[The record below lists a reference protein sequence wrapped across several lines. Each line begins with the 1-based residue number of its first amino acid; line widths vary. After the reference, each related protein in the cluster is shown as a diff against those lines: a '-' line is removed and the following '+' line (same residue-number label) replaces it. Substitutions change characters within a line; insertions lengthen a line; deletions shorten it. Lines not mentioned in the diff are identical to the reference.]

1 MEERNRS
8 LWQMVKRYFNMMPD
22 KSDEQETIERIEA
35 GVPFRGANLWVLV
48 FAIFIASL
56 GLNVNSTAVII
67 GAMLISPLMGPI
79 LGMGLAIGI
88 YDTKLL
94 KRSLKN
100 LGVATFISVLTATI
114 YFAISPFNEAQ
125 SELLARTSP
134 TIYDV
139 LIALFGG
146 AAGIVGQASGGK
158 GNVIPG
164 VAIATALMPP
174 LCTAGFGLA
183 TGNLNYFLGAFYL
196 FYINSVFICLATF
209 IGVKALK
216 FSPAASTEGKNNTK
230 VNSTVFAIAVLT
242 LIPAVLTTYR
252 VLQQNIFDGRV
263 NDFVDK
269 ELRWKG
275 SQVLSY
281 EAQKDSSM
289 LKVVAVGELIPDSVV
304 DEARQVMGFYGLE
317 GYQLQLIQ
325 GSANIQLLENALTKT
340 TSKQS
345 EQMNQLLI
353 SEAKISALRDT
364 LHQYRQYESLS
375 QQLSS
380 EIEVLYPQVSMVSLA
395 RMLAVSTD
403 SVMSTSY
410 VVAFIETDSSLP
422 VSERETLRQWLATRS
437 DADSLRLIVTE
448 SEASKSK

>member
-1 MEERNRS
+1 MTIIKN
-8 LWQMVKRYFNMMPD
+8 LWELLKSHFNMMPD
-22 KSDEQETIERIEA
+22 KSDEQDTIERISV

-88 YDTKLL
+88 SDFKLL
-94 KRSLKN
+94 RRSLKN
-100 LGVATFISVLTATI
+100 LAVATFISVLTATV

-146 AAGIVGQASGGK
+146 AAGIVAQASGGK

-183 TGNLNYFLGAFYL
+183 TGNFGYFLGAFYL

-216 FSPAASTEGKNNTK
+216 FKPLISTEGKKNTK
-230 VNSTVFAIAVLT
+230 LNTTVFTISILT
-242 LIPAVLTTYR
+242 LIPAAITTYKA
-252 VLQQNIFDGRV
+252 LEENIFDGRV
-263 NDFVDK
+263 KMFVDK
-269 ELRWKG
+269 ELQWKG
-275 SQVLSY
+275 SQIISY
-281 EAQKDSSM
+281 EANVDSSS
-289 LKVVAVGELIPDSVV
+289 LKVVAVGEIIPDSIR
-304 DEARQVMGFYGLE
+304 DKAQQVMVFYGMN
-317 GYQLQLIQ
+317 GYHLQLIQ
-325 GSANIQLLENALTKT
+325 GSANFHMLEKELSKT
-340 TSKQS
+340 THKQS

-353 SEAKISALRDT
+353 SEAKITALRDT
-364 LHQYRQYESLS
+364 LRHYRQYEELS
-375 QQLSS
+375 QNLSS
-380 EIEVLYPQVSMVSLA
+380 EIKVLYPDIQTVSLSRVLSVA
-395 RMLAVSTD
+395 TDTAVST
-403 SVMSTSY
+403 SYIAAIIGVRKSTDIP
-410 VVAFIETDSSLP
+410 IER
-422 VSERETLRQWLATRS
+422 RETLRQWLTQRS
-437 DADSLRLIVTE
+437 DADSLQLIITE
-448 SEASKSK
+448 TE

>member
-325 GSANIQLLENALTKT
+325 GSANIQLLENELTKT

-353 SEAKISALRDT
+353 GEAKISALRDT

>member
-325 GSANIQLLENALTKT
+325 GSANIQLLENELTKT

-364 LHQYRQYESLS
+364 LHQYRQYETLS

-410 VVAFIETDSSLP
+410 VVAFIETDSSLS

>member
-1 MEERNRS
+1 MTIIKN
-8 LWQMVKRYFNMMPD
+8 LWELLKSHFNMMPD
-22 KSDEQETIERIEA
+22 KSDEQDTIERISV

-88 YDTKLL
+88 SDFKLL
-94 KRSLKN
+94 RRSLKN
-100 LGVATFISVLTATI
+100 LAVATFISVLTATV

-146 AAGIVGQASGGK
+146 AAGIVAQASGGK

-183 TGNLNYFLGAFYL
+183 TGNFGYFLGAFYL

-216 FSPAASTEGKNNTK
+216 FKPLISTEGKKNTK
-230 VNSTVFAIAVLT
+230 LNTTVFTISILT
-242 LIPAVLTTYR
+242 LIPAAITTYKA
-252 VLQQNIFDGRV
+252 LEENIFDGRV
-263 NDFVDK
+263 KMFVDK
-269 ELRWKG
+269 ELQWKG
-275 SQVLSY
+275 SQIISY
-281 EAQKDSSM
+281 EANVDSSS
-289 LKVVAVGELIPDSVV
+289 LKVVAVGEIIPDSIR
-304 DEARQVMGFYGLE
+304 DKAQQVMVFYGMN
-317 GYQLQLIQ
+317 GYHLQLIQ
-325 GSANIQLLENALTKT
+325 GSANFHMLEKELSKT
-340 TSKQS
+340 TRKQS

-353 SEAKISALRDT
+353 SEAKITALRDT
-364 LHQYRQYESLS
+364 LRHYRQYEELS
-375 QQLSS
+375 QNLSS
-380 EIEVLYPQVSMVSLA
+380 EIKVLYPDIQTVSLSRVLSVA
-395 RMLAVSTD
+395 TDTAVSTPYIAAIIG
-403 SVMSTSY
+403 VRKSTDIP
-410 VVAFIETDSSLP
+410 IER
-422 VSERETLRQWLATRS
+422 RETLRQWLTQRS
-437 DADSLRLIVTE
+437 DADSLQLIITE
-448 SEASKSK
+448 TE

>member
-1 MEERNRS
+1 
-8 LWQMVKRYFNMMPD
+8 MVKRYFNMMPD

-325 GSANIQLLENALTKT
+325 GSANIQLLENELTKT

>member
-35 GVPFRGANLWVLV
+35 GVPFQGANLWVLV

-325 GSANIQLLENALTKT
+325 GSANIQLLENELTKT

>member
-94 KRSLKN
+94 KRSLKH

-325 GSANIQLLENALTKT
+325 GSANIQLLENELTKT

-364 LHQYRQYESLS
+364 LHQYRQYETLS

>member
-1 MEERNRS
+1 MKIQDS
-8 LWQMVKRYFNMMPD
+8 GLWRIVRRFNMMPE

-79 LGMGLAIGI
+79 LGMGLALGI
-88 YDTKLL
+88 YDLKLL

-100 LGVATFISVLTATI
+100 LGVATFISVLTATV

-183 TGNLNYFLGAFYL
+183 TGNLSYFLGAFYL

-209 IGVKALK
+209 IGIKALK
-216 FSPAASTEGKNNTK
+216 FSPVESSEGKKNTK
-230 VNSTVFAIAVLT
+230 LSSTIFAIAVIT
-242 LIPAVLTTYR
+242 LIPAAITTYK
-252 VLQQNIFDGRV
+252 VLQQNIFDGKV
-263 NDFVDK
+263 KDFVDTR
-269 ELRWKG
+269 LHWKG
-275 SQVLSY
+275 AQIISY
-281 EAQKDSSM
+281 EARTDSNQ
-289 LKVVAVGELIPDSVV
+289 LKVVAVGELIPDSIQNQ
-304 DEARQVMGFYGLE
+304 AQQVMSFYGME

-325 GSANIQLLENALTKT
+325 GSANIHLLENELSKT
-340 TSKQS
+340 TNKQS

-353 SEAKISALRDT
+353 SEAKITALRDT
-364 LHQYRQYESLS
+364 LRQYRQYEILS

-380 EIEVLYPQVSMVSLA
+380 EIEVLYPQVSVVSLS
-395 RMLAVSTD
+395 RMLGVSTD
-403 SVMSTSY
+403 SVMTTPY
-410 VVAFIETDSSLP
+410 VLAIIETDKTSSI
-422 VSERETLRQWLATRS
+422 SAAERETLRQWLATRS

-448 SEASKSK
+448 VENKEK

>member
-325 GSANIQLLENALTKT
+325 GSANIQLLENELTKT

-364 LHQYRQYESLS
+364 LHQYRQYETLS

>member
-1 MEERNRS
+1 MSMKENTI
-8 LWQMVKRYFNMMPD
+8 WQILERYFNMMPD
-22 KSDEQETIERIEA
+22 KDNEQETIERIEA

-100 LGVATFISVLTATI
+100 LAVATFISVLTATI

-183 TGNLNYFLGAFYL
+183 TGNLSYFLGAFYL

-216 FSPAASTEGKNNTK
+216 FSPVAQPEGKNNTTL
-230 VNSTVFAIAVLT
+230 NSTIFVISILT
-242 LIPAVLTTYR
+242 LIPAAITTYKA
-252 VLQQNIFDGRV
+252 LQKNIFDGRV
-263 NDFVDK
+263 KDFVDK

-275 SQVLSY
+275 AQIISY
-281 EAQKDSSM
+281 EALTDSSR
-289 LKVVAVGELIPDSVV
+289 LKVVAVGELIPDSMH
-304 DEARQVMGFYGLE
+304 AKAQQLMGFYGME

-325 GSANIQLLENALTKT
+325 GSANIHLLEKELTKT

-353 SEAKISALRDT
+353 SEAKITALRDT
-364 LHQYRQYESLS
+364 LRQYRQYEMLS
-375 QQLSS
+375 EQLSS
-380 EIEVLYPQVSMVSLA
+380 EIHVLYPHIKTVSLSRVLSVA
-395 RMLAVSTD
+395 TD
-403 SVMSTSY
+403 TTASVPF
-410 VVAFIETDSSLP
+410 VAAIVGADEPAAIKDE
-422 VSERETLRQWLATRS
+422 ERKTLRQWLKRRS
-437 DADSLRLIVTE
+437 EADSLHLIVTDMNQ
-448 SEASKSK
+448 

>member
-1 MEERNRS
+1 MEKSDN
-8 LWQMVKRYFNMMPD
+8 LWLILKRYFNMMPD
-22 KSDEQETIERIEA
+22 KTDEKETIERIEA

-88 YDTKLL
+88 YDFKLL
-94 KRSLKN
+94 RRSLKN

-183 TGNLNYFLGAFYL
+183 TGNISYFLGAFYL

-209 IGVKALK
+209 IGIKALK
-216 FSPAASTEGKNNTK
+216 FSPAVSPDGKDNTK
-230 VNSTVFAIAVLT
+230 LNSTVFAIAVIT
-242 LIPAVLTTYR
+242 LIPAVITTYKA
-252 VLQQNIFDGRV
+252 LQQNIFDGRV
-263 NDFVDK
+263 KDFVDK
-269 ELRWKG
+269 ELHWKG
-275 SQVLSY
+275 AQIISY
-281 EAQKDSSM
+281 EAQADSNS
-289 LKVVAVGELIPDSVV
+289 LKVVAVGELIPDSLQ
-304 DEARQVMGFYGLE
+304 DKAQQIMGFYGME
-317 GYQLQLIQ
+317 GYRLQLIQ
-325 GSANIQLLENALTKT
+325 GSANIQLLENELTKT
-340 TSKQS
+340 TNKQS

-353 SEAKISALRDT
+353 SEAKITALRDT
-364 LHQYRQYESLS
+364 LRLYRQYEALS
-375 QQLSS
+375 QQLSA
-380 EIEVLYPQVSMVSLA
+380 EIQVLYPNIRTVSLSRVLSVA
-395 RMLAVSTD
+395 TDTTLSTPYVAAIVSTANTND
-403 SVMSTSY
+403 
-410 VVAFIETDSSLP
+410 INKE
-422 VSERETLRQWLATRS
+422 ERETLRQWLLTRCN
-437 DADSLRLIVTE
+437 ADSLRLIVTE
-448 SEASKSK
+448 F

>member
-1 MEERNRS
+1 MKIQDS
-8 LWQMVKRYFNMMPD
+8 GLWRIVRRFNMMPE

-79 LGMGLAIGI
+79 LGMGLALGI
-88 YDTKLL
+88 YDLKLL

-100 LGVATFISVLTATI
+100 LGVATV

-183 TGNLNYFLGAFYL
+183 TGNLSYFLGAFYL

-209 IGVKALK
+209 IGIKALK
-216 FSPAASTEGKNNTK
+216 FSPVESSEGKKNTK
-230 VNSTVFAIAVLT
+230 LSSTIFAIAVIT
-242 LIPAVLTTYR
+242 LIPAAITTYK
-252 VLQQNIFDGRV
+252 VLQQNIFDGKV
-263 NDFVDK
+263 KDFVDTR
-269 ELRWKG
+269 LHWKG
-275 SQVLSY
+275 AQIISY
-281 EAQKDSSM
+281 EARTDSNQ
-289 LKVVAVGELIPDSVV
+289 LKVVAVGELIPDSIQNQ
-304 DEARQVMGFYGLE
+304 AQQVMSFYGME

-325 GSANIQLLENALTKT
+325 GSANIHLLENELSKT
-340 TSKQS
+340 TNKQS

-364 LHQYRQYESLS
+364 LHQYRQYEILS

-380 EIEVLYPQVSMVSLA
+380 EIEVLYPQVSMVSLS
-395 RMLAVSTD
+395 RMLGVSTD
-403 SVMSTSY
+403 SVMTTPY
-410 VVAFIETDSSLP
+410 VLAIIETDKTSSI
-422 VSERETLRQWLATRS
+422 SAAERETLRQWLATRS

-448 SEASKSK
+448 VEKKEK

>member
-164 VAIATALMPP
+164 VAIATALMTP

-325 GSANIQLLENALTKT
+325 GSANIQLLENELTKT

-353 SEAKISALRDT
+353 GEAKISALRDT
-364 LHQYRQYESLS
+364 LHQYRQYETLS

>member
-281 EAQKDSSM
+281 EAHKDSSM

-325 GSANIQLLENALTKT
+325 GSANIQLLENELTKT

-353 SEAKISALRDT
+353 GEAKISALRDT
-364 LHQYRQYESLS
+364 LHQYRQYETLS

>member
-1 MEERNRS
+1 MEEKNRS
-8 LWQMVKRYFNMMPD
+8 LWQLVKRYFNMMPD

-183 TGNLNYFLGAFYL
+183 TGNLSYFLGAFYL

-242 LIPAVLTTYR
+242 LIPAVITTYR

-289 LKVVAVGELIPDSVV
+289 LKVVAVGEIIPDSLI
-304 DEARQVMGFYGLE
+304 DKARQVMGFYGME

-325 GSANIQLLENALTKT
+325 GSANIQLLENELTKT

-364 LHQYRQYESLS
+364 LRQYRQYEALS
-375 QQLSS
+375 QELSQ
-380 EIEVLYPQVSMVSLA
+380 EIEVLYPQVNMVSLS

-403 SVMSTSY
+403 TTMSTSY
-410 VVAFIETDSSLP
+410 VVALIETDSALP
-422 VSERETLRQWLATRS
+422 ASDRETLRQWLVTRS
-437 DADSLRLIVTE
+437 DADSLRLIVSE
-448 SEASKSK
+448 SETSKAK

>member
-325 GSANIQLLENALTKT
+325 GSANIQLLENELTKT

-353 SEAKISALRDT
+353 GEAKISALRDT
-364 LHQYRQYESLS
+364 LHQYRQYETLS

>member
-325 GSANIQLLENALTKT
+325 GSANIQLLENELTKT